1 MGAGLRGT
9 SPVWRGGAGR
19 SDPEL
24 GKRRM
29 RERTGGEDDAGGRV
43 EGRGPGKGT
52 EQKFGERVSAGS
64 WTKRLGWG
72 TQGPAVGDRREE
84 RAGKARKLDPG
95 AGGFRRQ
102 QLEQRVAPVP
112 ARFAEMLC
120 SSPTPEK
127 RRTASRRPSSESSG
141 APPLPPA

>member
-9 SPVWRGGAGR
+9 SPAWTGGAGR

-24 GKRRM
+24 GKRRT
-29 RERTGGEDDAGGRV
+29 RERSRGGDDAGRRV
-43 EGRGPGKGT
+43 ERRGPGKGS
-52 EQKFGERVSAGS
+52 EQQFGEGVSAGPG
-64 WTKRLGWG
+64 TKRLGWG

-102 QLEQRVAPVP
+102 QLEQRLAPVP

-120 SSPTPEK
+120 SSPTPE
-127 RRTASRRPSSESSG
+127 RRRPACRRPYSESSR

>member
-1 MGAGLRGT
+1 M
-9 SPVWRGGAGR
+9 
-19 SDPEL
+19 
-24 GKRRM
+24 
-29 RERTGGEDDAGGRV
+29 ER
-43 EGRGPGKGT
+43 RGPGKGS
-52 EQKFGERVSAGS
+52 EQKFGERVSAGPG
-64 WTKRLGWG
+64 TKRLGWG

-127 RRTASRRPSSESSG
+127 RRTAGRRPYSESSR